1 MFLPI
6 LLFLWRRLVKLSI
19 TRCACSKHKA
29 HYMREREI
37 TTLKINIYYTCFKY
51 HANAVVD
58 NKAIR
63 L

>member
-1 MFLPI
+1 
-6 LLFLWRRLVKLSI
+6 
-19 TRCACSKHKA
+19 
-29 HYMREREI
+29 MREREI
-37 TTLKINIYYTCFKY
+37 TTLKTNIYYTCFKY